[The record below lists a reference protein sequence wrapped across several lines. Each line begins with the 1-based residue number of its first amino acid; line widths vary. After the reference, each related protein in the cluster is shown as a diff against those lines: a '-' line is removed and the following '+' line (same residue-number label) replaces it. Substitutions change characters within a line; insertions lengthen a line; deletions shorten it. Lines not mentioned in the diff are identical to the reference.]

1 MIGKVWKMGLS
12 GLLWTLAIIVGM
24 WLFGMGMVAVLILV
38 LKQDSY
44 MIIGS
49 CIAILVWFMVS
60 ILADSLTLE
69 KQFSLAVGMGR
80 TRKEF
85 LVIRYIVQV
94 INTVIGILV
103 LIAAYKVEVILG
115 KVCYQNLVC
124 ESDPVGALI
133 NIYMI
138 LPIIFLLPIISFFI
152 GMLLIR
158 FQKKAYWA
166 IWFICVIGAPFSKII
181 IENLVKY
188 PDSLLSRIVKG
199 IGIIIQK
206 IGEIGQMGILCIIG
220 LLLVLVTY
228 LVLKKQEVTQ
238 F

>member
-85 LVIRYIVQV
+85 LVVRYIVQV

-103 LIAAYKVEVILG
+103 LIAVRSEEHTSEL
-115 KVCYQNLVC
+115 Q
-124 ESDPVGALI
+124 SP
-133 NIYMI
+133 
-138 LPIIFLLPIISFFI
+138 S
-152 GMLLIR
+152 
-158 FQKKAYWA
+158 
-166 IWFICVIGAPFSKII
+166 
-181 IENLVKY
+181 
-188 PDSLLSRIVKG
+188 
-199 IGIIIQK
+199 
-206 IGEIGQMGILCIIG
+206 
-220 LLLVLVTY
+220 
-228 LVLKKQEVTQ
+228 
-238 F
+238 